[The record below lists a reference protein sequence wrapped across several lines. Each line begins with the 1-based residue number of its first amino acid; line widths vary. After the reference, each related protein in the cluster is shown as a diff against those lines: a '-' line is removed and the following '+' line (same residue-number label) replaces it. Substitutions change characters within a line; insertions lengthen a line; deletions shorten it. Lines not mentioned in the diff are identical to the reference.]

1 MPAQS
6 SARGE
11 VVAVVALQLAAVDA
25 QQLADHQPQVER
37 LGAQHL
43 RRLREA
49 HVRQHLAVDDV
60 VEVAL
65 PLLARDLL
73 GPLAADVLVERL
85 RAHVGGGVVV
95 EDGAEEAR
103 LGAAAAAL
111 VARDG
116 LQRGVARADA
126 EQAEERQ
133 DGHVHLHKGQLD
145 DHLGR
150 GAALRVGDVDV
161 ERGGRAQLRLVAR
174 ADLALQREARG
185 LPHRENVGHV
195 VVQLLLAD
203 EHLLAAA
210 DDEVAARVEAALVGA
225 LAVLRVAAR
234 RAHHRGEAAEA
245 DLAEEPPLDGRARA
259 ADLVHDVHRDGAR
272 VGEPAQARHVRHH
285 VALGAVDVD
294 HRRPRDAQ
302 VAERDDVLLLR
313 VLAVGGLRDADLR
326 RLLHDVR
333 QQAVHEVV
341 EALDVVAHE
350 AVALVVALQEVPDL
364 VLGRQAVER
373 PAPPAPA
380 AGRPPPPA
388 PAAPPP
394 LALGAA
400 PRAPARRHH
409 PRCTRS
415 APPAGRAGSIGR
427 GGARGR
433 AYQPARDDGDDAR
446 RGRWRAARACS
457 RRRAAACPRAP
468 SARAR
473 RPPTPPRASSSRRPS
488 PTTAAT
494 ASPPSSTRSTARAST
509 SSASRC
515 PRRRPP
521 PCPSPRAPRGRASPP
536 PRRRPPAAAPPA
548 AAPAAAPP
556 PRRRGAPVPR
566 RRRPRRAPRR
576 GPRDRRPARRARRAP
591 PRGGHQHAAPVTAR
605 GKGRVPKESDVA
617 PPPPRDAG
625 PGRPRRAPPTRRNGT
640 RSRVHRCRRHWPRHH
655 LFLIGV
661 LYGPFPVCSLDGCII
676 ISS

>member
-1 MPAQS
+1 M
-6 SARGE
+6 
-11 VVAVVALQLAAVDA
+11 
-25 QQLADHQPQVER
+25 
-37 LGAQHL
+37 
-43 RRLREA
+43 
-49 HVRQHLAVDDV
+49 RQHLAVDDV

-373 PAPPAPA
+373 VGA
-380 AGRPPPPA
+380 AGARRGGA
-388 PAAPPP
+388 RRRRRRRRRRP
-394 LALGAA
+394 LALRRRPA
-400 PRAPARRHH
+400 RAPARRHH
-409 PRCTRS
+409 PPLHTRS
-415 APPAGRAGSIGR
+415 RRAPAGRAGNLIGR
-427 GGARGR
+427 GA
-433 AYQPARDDGDDAR
+433 
-446 RGRWRAARACS
+446 
-457 RRRAAACPRAP
+457 RAAARTNRRGMTATTRVAVVVARGARVLEAPGGGVPTGALRAGE
-468 SARAR
+468 
-473 RPPTPPRASSSRRPS
+473 
-488 PTTAAT
+488 AT
-494 ASPPSSTRSTARAST
+494 ADAAARVLLETAVADDGGDGVAALLDAVDGAREHVVRVALPE
-509 SSASRC
+509 AAAAA
-515 PRRRPP
+515 P
-521 PCPSPRAPRGRASPP
+521 PSPRAPRGRASPP
-536 PRRRPPAAAPPA
+536 PSAAPPAAAPPA

-556 PRRRGAPVPR
+556 PRRRGRPLVPR